1 MDLDPEPDQVFRNT
15 RGKAAL
21 VFLGCV
27 GFVLLGLWLF
37 TLPVDEYTRRTP
49 PEVITKGVAAIFV
62 LFSGWNGALAFAN
75 TVEPSRLI
83 LDSRGF
89 RVEGPSFRPLVA
101 WGDVEE
107 FYVEE
112 IQHSKHMF
120 YREAAGYRGAPGRR
134 RGLPRHFEAGPD
146 FIVSALNRRLKA
158 YRQRLAAQSDAV
170 RPQE

>member
-1 MDLDPEPDQVFRNT
+1 MDLDREPDQVFRNA
-15 RGKAAL
+15 RGKTAL
-21 VFLGCV
+21 AFLVCV

-37 TLPVDEYTRRTP
+37 TLPVEEYARRTP
-49 PEVITKGVAAIFV
+49 PEVITKGVGAIVV
-62 LFSGWNGALAFAN
+62 LFFGWTGAFAFAN

-101 WGDVEE
+101 WAAVEE
-107 FYVEE
+107 FFVEE
-112 IQHSKHMF
+112 IKHSKHMF
-120 YREAAGYRGAPGRR
+120 YREAAAYPGAPGRR

-158 YRQRLAAQSDAV
+158 YRQRLAGQSDAA
-170 RPQE
+170 RPLE